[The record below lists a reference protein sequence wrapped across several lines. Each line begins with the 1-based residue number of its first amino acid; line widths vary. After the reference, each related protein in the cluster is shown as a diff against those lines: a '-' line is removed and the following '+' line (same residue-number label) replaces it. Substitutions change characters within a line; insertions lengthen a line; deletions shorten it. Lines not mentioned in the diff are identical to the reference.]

1 MLLGVG
7 LAMTGRVIVQ
17 PVSRSNEP
25 TADALENA
33 RVTVIPVI
41 SSLCGANGLRL
52 RCGALL

>member
-1 MLLGVG
+1 
-7 LAMTGRVIVQ
+7 MTGRVIVQ